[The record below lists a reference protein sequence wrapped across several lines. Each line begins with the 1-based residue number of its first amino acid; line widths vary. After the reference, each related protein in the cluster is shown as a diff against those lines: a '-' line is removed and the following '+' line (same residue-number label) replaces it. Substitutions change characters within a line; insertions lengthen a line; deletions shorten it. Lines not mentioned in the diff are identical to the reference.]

1 MNVWKLRLFLIG
13 AINAIIGIFIGIFR
27 EFSILVIVY
36 IAVALGVFLIGLIWK
51 PKEKKK
57 VNNIN

>member
-1 MNVWKLRLFLIG
+1 MNVWRLRLLLIG
-13 AINAIIGIFIGIFR
+13 AINAIIGIFVGIFR
-27 EFSILVIVY
+27 GYSIVVIGY
-36 IAVALGVFLIGLIWK
+36 IAVSLVVCLIGLIWK

>member
-1 MNVWKLRLFLIG
+1 MIVWRLRLLLIG
-13 AINAIIGIFIGIFR
+13 AINAIIGIFVGIFR
-27 EFSILVIVY
+27 GYSIVVIGY
-36 IAVALGVFLIGLIWK
+36 IAVSLVVCLIGLIWK